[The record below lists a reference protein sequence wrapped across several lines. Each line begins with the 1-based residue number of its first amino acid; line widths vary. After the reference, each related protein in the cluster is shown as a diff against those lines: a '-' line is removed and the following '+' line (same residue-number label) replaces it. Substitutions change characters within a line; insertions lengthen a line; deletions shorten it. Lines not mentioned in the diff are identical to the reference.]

1 MSAAQCQH
9 CADHR
14 LDTHYASAKAGGSK
28 PLIIHGSLPTLTLD
42 PCPRCFL

>member
-14 LDTHYASAKAGGSK
+14 LDTHYASAKAGWVETADHSW
-28 PLIIHGSLPTLTLD
+28 LLTD
-42 PCPRCFL
+42 SNP